1 MPLAALHH
9 SGISAAGRLW
19 CLHRSHGKICA
30 FYFLIWKKQSTVFV
44 PTLVSHLVFLL
55 MFFVMIAIRKST
67 IVMVNFNW
75 HQLFDLLQLFWVAW
89 VLYRSQIQVMVMA
102 VYSPGNVE
110 ISTTISIGVIGV
122 RVCPI
127 EYLLFLS
134 FFATK
139 KTQVLR
145 WWWWWSS
152 STFGSALCPFTRAWK
167 RSRTLGLTRCQ
178 CQEKGDCHCYIIC
191 IPHIFPYWY
200 TTALFRPIK
209 VHQKVRKFATK

>member
-1 MPLAALHH
+1 MWEKNKALFWFLH
-9 SGISAAGRLW
+9 S
-19 CLHRSHGKICA
+19 SHGWWNTADDYRYDCNTKDDNRDSK
-30 FYFLIWKKQSTVFV
+30 LQLT
-44 PTLVSHLVFLL
+44 
-55 MFFVMIAIRKST
+55 ST
-67 IVMVNFNW
+67 IWSSATV
-75 HQLFDLLQLFWVAW
+75 WVAW
-89 VLYRSQIQVMVMA
+89 VPNRSQIQVMVMA